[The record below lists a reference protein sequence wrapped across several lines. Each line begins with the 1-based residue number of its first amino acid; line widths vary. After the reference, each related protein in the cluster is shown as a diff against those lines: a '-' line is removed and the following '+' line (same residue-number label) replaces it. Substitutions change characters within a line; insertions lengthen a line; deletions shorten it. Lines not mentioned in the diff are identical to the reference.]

1 MKNMCDPGRIFPTL
15 FYIVFCLSI
24 SAGAYAAKKPPS
36 ESWTFTGRFEND
48 LFANTDRFY
57 TSGIKLNWVS
67 PDLEWFK
74 ELPWLAMDA
83 PLQNA
88 IKEGLEHLPFSDR
101 KNRQRHVS
109 LSVGHKMY
117 TPQDIET
124 AALIPDDRP
133 YAGWL
138 FGSAAFHSK
147 SYNRLDSF
155 EIQAGFTGDWSLA
168 EETQNFI
175 HSIRGIE
182 KARGWDNQIDTELA
196 VALIYDHKHRYIP
209 DMDFTSKWGFDAI
222 SSVGGAVG
230 NAFTH
235 INAGFEVRAG
245 WNLPADFGTALIR
258 PGGETNAPADRADP
272 RYQNEFKS
280 FSFHLFAAVN
290 GRAVLHDIFL
300 DGNTFS
306 DSHSVS
312 KETFVGDFV
321 LGASLSFRRL
331 KFAYSHV
338 LRTKEFKRQP
348 DTQQFGSISISYT
361 Y

>member
-1 MKNMCDPGRIFPTL
+1 MKCSPVILILLL
-15 FYIVFCLSI
+15 FCI
-24 SAGAYAAKKPPS
+24 SGGAHAAKTPS
-36 ESWTFTGRFEND
+36 ESWTFAFRFEND
-48 LFANTDRFY
+48 LFADTDRFY
-57 TSGIKLNWVS
+57 TNGIKLNWVS
-67 PDLEWFK
+67 PDLEWFQ
-74 ELPWLAMDA
+74 ELPWLQRDA

-88 IKEGLEHLPFSDR
+88 INKGIRHLPFSD
-101 KNRQRHVS
+101 KKVRQRHVS
-109 LSVGHKMY
+109 FSLGQMMY
-117 TPQDIET
+117 TPTDPQATQVI
-124 AALIPDDRP
+124 LDDRP

-138 FGSAAFHSK
+138 YGSAAFHSK
-147 SYNRLDSF
+147 SYKRLDSF

-168 EETQNFI
+168 QEAQDLI
-175 HSIRGIE
+175 HSIRNIE

-209 DMDFTSKWGFDAI
+209 DIDFTRKWGMDAI
-222 SSVGGAVG
+222 SSIGAAAG

-235 INAGFEVRAG
+235 VSAGFEVRAG
-245 WNLPADFGTALIR
+245 WNLPADFGSSLIR

-272 RYQNEFKS
+272 RYQNKFKS
-280 FSFHLFAAVN
+280 FSFHLFAAVS
-290 GRAVLHDIFL
+290 GRAVLHNIFL

-321 LGASLSFRRL
+321 LGASVSYRRL
-331 KFAYSHV
+331 KIAYSHV

-348 DTQQFGSISISYT
+348 DSQKFGSISISYT

>member
-1 MKNMCDPGRIFPTL
+1 MRNMCNSMKISSTL
-15 FYIVFCLSI
+15 FYIVFCLLI
-24 SAGAYAAKKPPS
+24 SAAAHAAKKPPS

-48 LFANTDRFY
+48 LFANTDQFY
-57 TSGIKLNWVS
+57 TNGIKLNWVS
-67 PDLEWFK
+67 PDLEWFR
-74 ELPWLAMDA
+74 ELPWLQQDA

-88 IKEGLEHLPFSDR
+88 LNKGIQHLPFSDK

-109 LSVGHKMY
+109 LSIGQKMY
-117 TPQDIET
+117 TPANTQVT
-124 AALIPDDRP
+124 TLIPDDRP

-138 FGSAAFHSK
+138 YGSAAFHSK
-147 SYNRLDSF
+147 SYKRLDSF

-168 EETQNFI
+168 QEAQDLI
-175 HSIRGIE
+175 HSIRNIE

-196 VALIYDHKHRYIP
+196 VALIYDHKYRYIP
-209 DMDFTSKWGFDAI
+209 DMDFTRKWGFDAI

-235 INAGFEVRAG
+235 INAGFEFRAG
-245 WNLPADFGTALIR
+245 WNLPADFGSSLIR

-272 RYQNEFKS
+272 RYQDRFKS

-306 DSHSVS
+306 DSHSVK

-321 LGASLSFRRL
+321 VGISLSFRRL
-331 KFAYSHV
+331 KIAYSHV
-338 LRTKEFKRQP
+338 LRTKEFRRQKE
-348 DTQQFGSISISYT
+348 TQEFGSISISYT